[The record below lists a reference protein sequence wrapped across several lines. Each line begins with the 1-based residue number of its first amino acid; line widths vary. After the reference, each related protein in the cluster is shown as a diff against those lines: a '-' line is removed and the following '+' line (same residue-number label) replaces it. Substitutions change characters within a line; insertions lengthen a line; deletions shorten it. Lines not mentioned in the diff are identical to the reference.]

1 MTPRD
6 ATELDLPAIVEIHN
20 AAIASRISTAQLNPL
35 TVDERRRWFQAH
47 SPGRHPLW
55 VVELG
60 GALAGWLSFKDFLPR
75 AAYRGTAELSVYVH
89 ESFRRRGVAKRLL
102 AEAIMRAQ
110 KLGMH
115 ALVGLIF
122 AQNEGSVALF
132 RSAGFEQWGLLPGVA
147 RIYDQLR
154 DLTIFGRRV

>member
-1 MTPRD
+1 MTLRD
-6 ATELDLPAIVEIHN
+6 ATERDLPAIVEIHN

-35 TVDERRRWFQAH
+35 TVEERRCWFQAH
-47 SPGRHPLW
+47 SPDRHPLW
-55 VVELG
+55 VVELD

-89 ESFRRRGVAKRLL
+89 EIFRRRGVAKHLL
-102 AEAIMRAQ
+102 EEAIIRAP

-122 AQNEGSVALF
+122 AQNEASVALF
-132 RSAGFEQWGLLPGVA
+132 RISGFEQWGLLPGVA
-147 RIYDQLR
+147 RIDDELR

>member
-1 MTPRD
+1 MTLRD

-35 TVDERRRWFQAH
+35 TVEERRRWFQAH
-47 SPGRHPLW
+47 SPGHHPLW
-55 VVELG
+55 VVELS

-89 ESFRRRGVAKRLL
+89 ETFRRRGVAKRLL
-102 AEAIMRAQ
+102 EEAIMRAP

-122 AQNEGSVALF
+122 AQNEASVALF
-132 RSAGFEQWGLLPGVA
+132 RTAGFEQWGFLPGVA
-147 RIYDQLR
+147 RIDDQLR

>member
-1 MTPRD
+1 MTLRD
-6 ATELDLPAIVEIHN
+6 ATERDLPAIVEIHN

-35 TVDERRRWFQAH
+35 TIEERRRWFQAH
-47 SPGRHPLW
+47 SPDRHPLW
-55 VVELG
+55 VVELD

-89 ESFRRRGVAKRLL
+89 ETSRRRGVAKRLL
-102 AEAIMRAQ
+102 EEAIMQAS

-122 AQNEGSVALF
+122 AQNKASVSLF
-132 RSAGFEQWGLLPGVA
+132 RTAGFEQWGLLPGVA
-147 RIYDQLR
+147 RIDDHLR